1 MKKTIL
7 LALILS
13 LAYFANSHEMK
24 NVKIEMASTDDVS
37 NTFPI
42 RPPVG

>member
-13 LAYFANSHEMK
+13 LAYFANSHEVK
-24 NVKIEMASTDDVS
+24 DVKIAVAGDEVS
-37 NTFPI
+37 NTIPI

>member
-13 LAYFANSHEMK
+13 LAYFANSHEVK
-24 NVKIEMASTDDVS
+24 DVKITVAGTDEIS
-37 NTFPI
+37 NTIPI

>member
-13 LAYFANSHEMK
+13 LAYFANSHD
-24 NVKIEMASTDDVS
+24 VKDIKIATAGTDDVS
-37 NTFPI
+37 NTIPI

>member
-13 LAYFANSHEMK
+13 LAYFANSHEV
-24 NVKIEMASTDDVS
+24 NDVKIAAAGTDEVS
-37 NTFPI
+37 NTIPI
-42 RPPVG
+42 WPPVG